1 MAAQR
6 LATEPVTIVARQP
19 SGPGIQ
25 RDCTVQGQWTGAVL
39 QDFHACSGRDAG
51 ELEVWCCTGRL
62 SCAPGGRACLHVT
75 TTPSHCDLEIVRHGV
90 TPRVEVEAGAMHQ
103 MPEDR
108 SVNDCDWRSGGCIVL
123 TSVRRGDERFDHRHL
138 FIARAVVPVCAT
150 GTRIAVNEWGGSNHC
165 EGMTGSRKDEF
176 STRLSMHRPWRRG
189 LVWQLKGAPRITR
202 NMLDRYLTT
211 GVDCG

>member
-1 MAAQR
+1 M
-6 LATEPVTIVARQP
+6 ARQP

-25 RDCTVQGQWTGAVL
+25 RDHTVQGQRTSVVL
-39 QDFHACSGRDAG
+39 IDFHEFSGRDAG
-51 ELEVWCCTGRL
+51 ELEVWRCTDRL
-62 SCAPGGRACLHVT
+62 SCTPGGRACLHVT
-75 TTPSHCDLEIVRHGV
+75 TTPHCDLEIVRHGV
-90 TPRVEVEAGAMHQ
+90 TPKIVYRVEVEAGAMHQ

-150 GTRIAVNEWGGSNHC
+150 GSRIACNEWGDSNHC

-176 STRLSMHRPWRRG
+176 STRLSMHRPWSRG
-189 LVWQLKGAPRITR
+189 LVWQPKGVPRITR
-202 NMLDRYLTT
+202 NMFDRQLTA